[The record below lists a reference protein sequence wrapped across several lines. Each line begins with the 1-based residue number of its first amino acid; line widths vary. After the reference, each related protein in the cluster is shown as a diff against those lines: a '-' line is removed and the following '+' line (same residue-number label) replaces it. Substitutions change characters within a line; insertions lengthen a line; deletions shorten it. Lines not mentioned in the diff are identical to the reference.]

1 MTRDDKARERERER
15 KGWRV
20 KEEWKGQR
28 KRENERG

>member
-1 MTRDDKARERERER
+1 MIKQERERER
-15 KGWRV
+15 KGWSV